1 MGSDGWMSLHRW
13 VFAQQAFREH
23 LGLGLGG
30 ETGADN
36 RFLESVFGRTGV
48 SIMGKKMFDEGERGW
63 PEEPP
68 FHSPIGYRLD
78 VADRQGPFVRAGID
92 GRVRVLM
99 RQHFILIALAVA
111 ACQRTPS
118 RDPNVTAADPMLDD
132 ALVGT
137 TPGEWTTEHWRNS
150 EPLTLEAL
158 RGRVVLVRWFMSTEC
173 PYCTATAPALRA
185 IHEDY
190 AARGVVV
197 VSSTI
202 TMAPLRSTW
211 TGTTVTFGATASRSP
226 SLLM

>member
-1 MGSDGWMSLHRW
+1 
-13 VFAQQAFREH
+13 
-23 LGLGLGG
+23 
-30 ETGADN
+30 
-36 RFLESVFGRTGV
+36 
-48 SIMGKKMFDEGERGW
+48 
-63 PEEPP
+63 
-68 FHSPIGYRLD
+68 
-78 VADRQGPFVRAGID
+78 
-92 GRVRVLM
+92 M
-99 RQHFILIALAVA
+99 RQHFILITLAVA
-111 ACQRTPS
+111 ACQRMPS

-197 VSSTI
+197 VGLYHHHGP
-202 TMAPLRSTW
+202 APFDVDRYDGYVRRYGFTFPVAVDVNWTTLERWWLRGHRRDFTSVAFVLDRRGRVRAVHPGGSFAM
-211 TGTTVTFGATASRSP
+211 GTP
-226 SLLM
+226 SHDALRRALDTLVSE